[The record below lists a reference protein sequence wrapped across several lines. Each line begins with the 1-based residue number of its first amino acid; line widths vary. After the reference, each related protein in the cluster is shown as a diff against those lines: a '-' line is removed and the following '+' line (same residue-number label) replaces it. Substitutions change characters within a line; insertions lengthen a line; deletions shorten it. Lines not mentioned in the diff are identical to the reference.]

1 MQTNGAFYD
10 KYFDTLFR
18 RLSLVCELSDDEKE
32 KIRTNI
38 MKKVKPIELVVQNN
52 YKDSFMETSSEEILN
67 FYYDKVPNIS
77 GYGVLFNHKPNI
89 PGRVLDFLL
98 KERKVKKKL
107 MLKHANDEDKTM
119 HNKYDVEQKVI
130 KVLANAYYGAFGQS
144 SFHFYNPYLGPSVTY
159 TGQHII
165 LSAIMGFEAFM
176 SDNFFFFNFDEM
188 IKYIDNIVTEEDL
201 QLTTLDTP
209 VGVEDVYK
217 RLISK
222 CRFDLNE
229 EQEMVLGGI
238 IDVLPYSQLERLFLK
253 NNLFYMLDNS
263 TEVQE
268 LMGAVYSED
277 FMNPDEPPEAIKEE
291 MENLNAYFEYFVSY
305 PYQWDNK
312 HEVVPNLKRKTV
324 LISDTDSTFLNLDPA
339 VQWYKKQFEVEL
351 DRIGRIAVCN
361 IMVFAITKFVEKVF
375 YQLTTNLN
383 IKEEMRSKI
392 NMKSEFNFS
401 RIILTKNKKQYAGQ
415 IVLQEGNLL
424 KKPKFAVVGLS
435 IKKVGTPKIAR
446 QKFHDILEKDML
458 LAEKIDPLVPFKKFL
473 EFEKEINDSL
483 QNGETNFLK
492 PARFSSEKAYKEP
505 FSQMQ
510 VRGVRLW
517 NALYPDKPI
526 PNFSSVKLIKLKD
539 IPRDQLADVA
549 GDEIAE
555 GVERF
560 ITDSRAF
567 LMDRAEKIR
576 DADDRDKAIKKAENF
591 EDFGVICIP
600 KELDNFPAE
609 LVPLVDVNTIIND
622 NMKNGNILLESI
634 GFKVM
639 KSLKFEVVSNIL
651 EL

>member
-1 MQTNGAFYD
+1 MQTDGAFYE
-10 KYFDTLFR
+10 KYFEALFR
-18 RLSLVCELSDDEKE
+18 RLSLVCELSDDEKDR
-32 KIRTNI
+32 IRTNI
-38 MKKVKPIELVVQNN
+38 MKKVKPIDLVVQNN
-52 YKDSFMETSSEEILN
+52 YKDTFMETSSEEILN
-67 FYYDKVPNIS
+67 FYYGKTPNIS

-89 PGRVLDFLL
+89 PGKVLDFLL
-98 KERKVKKKL
+98 KERKVKKAL
-107 MLKHANDEDKTM
+107 MLQHANDEDKTM

-176 SDNFFFFNFDEM
+176 SDNFFFHSFDEM
-188 IKYIDNIVTEEDL
+188 VKYIDNIVSEEDL
-201 QLTTLDTP
+201 ELTALDTP
-209 VGVEDVYK
+209 ITVEDMYK

-222 CRFDLNE
+222 CKFEINE
-229 EQEMVLGGI
+229 EQEMVIGGI
-238 IDVLPYSQLERLFLK
+238 LDELPYSQLERLFLK
-253 NNLFYMLDNS
+253 NNLFYMLSNS
-263 TEVQE
+263 TEVQG
-268 LMGAVYSED
+268 LMGECFD
-277 FMNPDEPPEAIKEE
+277 MEFMNPDKPPENVKEN

-312 HEVVPNLKRKTV
+312 YDVVTGLKRKTV

-339 VQWYKKQFEVEL
+339 VQWFKKQFDVEL
-351 DRIGRIAVCN
+351 DKIGRIAVCN

-415 IVLQEGNLL
+415 IVLQEGHLL

-446 QKFHDILEKDML
+446 KKFHDILEQDML
-458 LAEKIDPLVPFKKFL
+458 LAETIDPLVPFKKFL
-473 EFEKEINDSL
+473 AFEKEINESL
-483 QNGETNFLK
+483 TSGETKFLK

-505 FSQMQ
+505 FTQQQ

-517 NALYPDKPI
+517 NALYPDKTI

-539 IPRDQLADVA
+539 LSVEELENVA
-549 GDEIAE
+549 SEEIVE
-555 GVERF
+555 GVKTF
-560 ITDSRAF
+560 IKESREF
-567 LMDRAEKIR
+567 LMARAEKIK
-576 DADDRDKAIKKAENF
+576 DADDRDKAINKAESF
-591 EDFGVICIP
+591 DDFGVICIP
-600 KELDNFPAE
+600 KEMEVFPEE